1 MVQMRCDHRAGI
13 YYGVSH
19 GLRHVAH
26 AGIDP
31 GRGQAES
38 RPFGVIRTIS
48 DNANENAAT
57 DFMRFVKSVAA
68 RYAFCI
74 VRQFC
79 AQLQAIQANK
89 VSAGT

>member
-1 MVQMRCDHRAGI
+1 MCFELGVP
-13 YYGVSH
+13 YGV
-19 GLRHVAH
+19 L
-26 AGIDP
+26 
-31 GRGQAES
+31 
-38 RPFGVIRTIS
+38 RTIS

-79 AQLQAIQANK
+79 LGVQEPSQAADQASK
-89 VSAGT
+89 LSAGT

>member
-1 MVQMRCDHRAGI
+1 MEGAAVAQACFELGI
-13 YYGVSH
+13 
-19 GLRHVAH
+19 
-26 AGIDP
+26 
-31 GRGQAES
+31 
-38 RPFGVIRTIS
+38 PFGVIRTIS

-68 RYAFCI
+68 RYAFHI

-79 AQLQAIQANK
+79 LGWQKTGAYQASK